1 MDKIFYLILILVC
14 IGNAAYIYFKGMDN
28 RKMFYFI
35 MGEMTLFLSA
45 IVYNNIYGIKA
56 FGNMIFI
63 FILVIGLT
71 VMSLCWEME

>member
-1 MDKIFYLILILVC
+1 MDKIFYLLLILVC
-14 IGNAAYIYFKGMDN
+14 IGNVAYIYLKGMDN

-45 IVYNNIYGIKA
+45 IVYNNVYGIKA

-63 FILVIGLT
+63 FILVIGLS
-71 VMSLCWEME
+71 VMSLCYEME

>member
-1 MDKIFYLILILVC
+1 MDKIFYLVLISVC
-14 IGNAAYIYFKGMDN
+14 IGNVAYIYFKGMDN

-35 MGEMTLFLSA
+35 MGEMTLFLFA

-63 FILVIGLT
+63 FILVIGLS
-71 VMSLCWEME
+71 VMSLCWEMK